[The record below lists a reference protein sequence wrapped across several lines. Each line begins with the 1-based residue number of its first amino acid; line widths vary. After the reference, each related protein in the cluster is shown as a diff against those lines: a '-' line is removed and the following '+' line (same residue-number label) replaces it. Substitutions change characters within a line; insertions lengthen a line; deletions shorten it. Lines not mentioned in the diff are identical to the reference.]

1 MRKGIMGLSQKC
13 CTVYPFTADC
23 AVCSVQCTVYSVQ
36 CTVYS
41 VQCTVYSVQCTLY
54 SVQYILTNFPDNIF
68 RYIEQNTVY
77 TRLCTQK
84 YRRIYTEL

>member
-1 MRKGIMGLSQKC
+1 MHVVKTTIRQYIRGGGYEKGDNGLSQKC

-41 VQCTVYSVQCTLY
+41 VQCTGLIV
-54 SVQYILTNFPDNIF
+54 
-68 RYIEQNTVY
+68 
-77 TRLCTQK
+77 
-84 YRRIYTEL
+84 RIYEFMRERGG